1 MNERVENLDI
11 REFLLILKRH
21 LKLIIFLPLFFCCTG
36 FALAQW
42 IIPPRYES
50 QAILVVNAAE
60 NSAGQSITYDQISA
74 AQQLV
79 NTYAIIFTSDTV
91 LDQVISSLQLTIN
104 AERLAKR
111 ITVESINNTEVI
123 RITVWD
129 QDAATAAGI
138 VNEITRVAPDVII
151 DTVKAGSVEIISG
164 AKTEDEPFFPGRA
177 LFTGA
182 GLGCGFVLSVLI
194 ALGLEV
200 FNHTFLSGEDVQRF
214 LNLPVIGVIPVSRKK
229 MPLSQSIVT
238 SSVWE
243 EKT

>member
-21 LKLIIFLPLFFCCTG
+21 LKLIIFLPLFCCCTG

-42 IIPPRYES
+42 IISPRYES

-104 AERLAKR
+104 AERLAKTDYR
-111 ITVESINNTEVI
+111 REHQQYGSY
-123 RITVWD
+123 
-129 QDAATAAGI
+129 
-138 VNEITRVAPDVII
+138 PDHRLGPRRR
-151 DTVKAGSVEIISG
+151 DGG
-164 AKTEDEPFFPGRA
+164 WYCQRNHPCG
-177 LFTGA
+177 TG
-182 GLGCGFVLSVLI
+182 C
-194 ALGLEV
+194 
-200 FNHTFLSGEDVQRF
+200 HH
-214 LNLPVIGVIPVSRKK
+214 
-229 MPLSQSIVT
+229 
-238 SSVWE
+238 
-243 EKT
+243 